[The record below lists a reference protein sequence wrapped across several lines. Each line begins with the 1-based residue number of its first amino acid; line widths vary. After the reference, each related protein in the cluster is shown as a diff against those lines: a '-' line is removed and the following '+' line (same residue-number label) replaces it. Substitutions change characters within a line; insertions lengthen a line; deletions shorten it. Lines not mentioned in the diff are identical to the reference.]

1 VVVVFDSEYL
11 RVEHHTRE
19 HLVVMRRSA
28 KPIPDTW
35 GDEFAKLRFS
45 LLAVDRASTSLLV
58 DMRLATIR
66 GDETMDRVT
75 GAFQDLTRGF
85 HKTAV
90 LVRTATGLLQIKR
103 TAREGST
110 PALGFMDEGKALAYL
125 RAR

>member
-1 VVVVFDSEYL
+1 VVVVFDSEYM

-28 KPIPDTW
+28 KPIPDAW

-58 DMRLATIR
+58 DIRLATIR

-75 GAFQDLTRGF
+75 EAFQEITRGF
-85 HKTAV
+85 RKSAV
-90 LVRTATGLLQIKR
+90 LVRTATGLLQIGR
-103 TAREGST
+103 AAREGSMPT
-110 PALGFMDEGKALAYL
+110 QGFMDEGKALTYL
-125 RAR
+125 RGR